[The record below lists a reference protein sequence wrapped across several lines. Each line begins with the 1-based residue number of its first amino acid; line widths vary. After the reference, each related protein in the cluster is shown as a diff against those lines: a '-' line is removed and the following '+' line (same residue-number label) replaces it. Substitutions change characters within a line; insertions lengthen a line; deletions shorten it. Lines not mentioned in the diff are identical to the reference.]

1 MFQKLLFMKKVIKF
15 TLLGILALI
24 LIVGIY
30 FWSVFGSLAKGA
42 MSVKKLDEGLY
53 YMEFEGDDGFDGLM
67 EKGGG
72 KNSNEMQEYIINFL
86 SKGYYNPP
94 APADVSARPGC
105 SALTVGTPDN
115 KVLMGRNFDFTSA
128 TAMILHTLPEHGY
141 ESITTFNV
149 EFYGFGDGWLPEG
162 FANQYMSLT
171 GLFFALDGIN
181 EKGFAIA
188 DLMAG
193 DEVETH
199 QNSGK
204 PALTTSSA
212 ICYLLKNAATVD
224 EAVKLL
230 RGIDMHSDIGA
241 AHHYAMADA
250 SGKSVVVEYVD
261 NQMVVVDSPAVANHY
276 LCESKHNVG
285 LVEGDHRYEQ
295 LCKRYD
301 ESGGVM
307 NEQQFKD
314 AIFSVSQP
322 QRGNDF
328 LGTAWTMVMNLTS
341 PSVTYYSRRHFDKPF
356 YFDLK
361 RRH

>member
-1 MFQKLLFMKKVIKF
+1 MKKALKILLWTCLGLLVVI
-15 TLLGILALI
+15 GIFI
-24 LIVGIY
+24 WVN
-30 FWSVFGSLAKGA
+30 FGSLVKGA

-53 YMEFEGDDGFDGLM
+53 YMEYEGDDGFAELM

-72 KNSNEMQEYIINFL
+72 RSAEELQEYLLNFL
-86 SKGYYNPP
+86 TKGYYNPP
-94 APADVSARPGC
+94 APNAVATRPGC
-105 SALTVGTPDN
+105 SAFTVRTPE
-115 KVLMGRNFDFTSA
+115 KGILMGRNFDYPSA
-128 TAMILHTLPEHGY
+128 TGMVMHTLPTNGY

-149 EFYGFGDGWLPEG
+149 EFFGFGDGWLPEG
-162 FANQYMSLT
+162 FANQYMSLA

-199 QNSGK
+199 QNTGK
-204 PALTTSSA
+204 PSLTTSAA

-224 EAVKLL
+224 EALQLL
-230 RGIDMHSDIGA
+230 RGIDMHSDIGS

-261 NQMVVVDSPAVANHY
+261 NQLVVVESPAVANHY
-276 LCESKHNVG
+276 LCEAKQNVG

-295 LCKRYD
+295 LCERYE
-301 ESGGVM
+301 ESDGVM
-307 NEQQFKD
+307 DLQQLKQ

-322 QRGNDF
+322 EKPDF
-328 LGTAWTMVMNLTS
+328 LGTAWTMVMDLTS

-356 YFDLK
+356 HFELK
-361 RRH
+361 RSH